1 MKKIFNVSLTGCY
14 GMQIGLVKKEF
25 IVIKFIG
32 GATKHKDTNVVMDQ
46 SCNLA

>member
-32 GATKHKDTNVVMDQ
+32 GAKHKDTNVVMDQ